1 MVKLK
6 QPKPVKGE
14 SGESGI
20 RFVKS
25 FRHWRS
31 GKIIR
36 AEDYGIAG
44 FPIGSNGKKRGK
56 G

>member
-1 MVKLK
+1 MVSRKK
-6 QPKPVKGE
+6 KPKPVKGE
-14 SGESGI
+14 QGV

-25 FRHWRS
+25 FRHWPS

-36 AEDYGIAG
+36 AEDYGLPC
-44 FPIGSNGKKRGK
+44 FPIGSNGKKCNK